1 MTLENPAG
9 KIEIPVCGGTEK
21 TVFAV
26 PKKVS
31 ASLFEGETEKIK
43 TVISKPPFL
52 FAPVEKGDI
61 VGKALF
67 YLGDMLVAETPLLAE
82 NNVETISENKGF
94 WNNIKEIF

>member
-1 MTLENPAG
+1 MTLANPAG
-9 KIEIPVCGGTEK
+9 KIEIPVCSLKLT
-21 TVFAV
+21 TQAIL
-26 PKKVS
+26 
-31 ASLFEGETEKIK
+31 LFEGEAEKIK

-67 YLGDMLVAETPLLAE
+67 YLGDILVAETPLVAE
-82 NNVETISENKGF
+82 NNVETFSENKGF